1 MECPISQR
9 KKILALE
16 TQIQM
21 LQKEK
26 KKPKQDSQKDGGK
39 EGFRKSK
46 KQKKKEKELSKW
58 MKVPPFQCQ
67 QGQAQNHQ
75 GKEYLW
81 CAKHARWGRH
91 ITSACK
97 GKGLNKD
104 LKVTQEPLPSLQMTA
119 RLGLSR
125 ELSTIVLSDSQ
136 CWSQP
141 GGTSPPVLMATI
153 NWLQKWG

>member
-1 MECPISQR
+1 M
-9 KKILALE
+9 
-16 TQIQM
+16 
-21 LQKEK
+21 
-26 KKPKQDSQKDGGK
+26 D
-39 EGFRKSK
+39 EGS
-46 KQKKKEKELSKW
+46 
-58 MKVPPFQCQ
+58 PFQCQ

-81 CAKHARWGRH
+81 CAKLGGWGRH

-97 GKGLNKD
+97 GKGPNKD

-119 RLGLSR
+119 RLRLSR
-125 ELSTIVLSDSQ
+125 ELPTIVLSDSK

-141 GGTSPPVLMATI
+141 GGTSPPGLMATI

>member
-58 MKVPPFQCQ
+58 MKVPPFNANKDKPKTIKARSTY
-67 QGQAQNHQ
+67 GVPSLVGGADTSP
-75 GKEYLW
+75 L
-81 CAKHARWGRH
+81 HAR
-91 ITSACK
+91 
-97 GKGLNKD
+97 
-104 LKVTQEPLPSLQMTA
+104 A
-119 RLGLSR
+119 RAP
-125 ELSTIVLSDSQ
+125 TK
-136 CWSQP
+136 
-141 GGTSPPVLMATI
+141 T
-153 NWLQKWG
+153 